1 MSWPPFHARRGL
13 LRLYILLVVPW
24 VGILGYIAYDAH
36 GTYLTFTRYV
46 AGHVRSHENIPITQ
60 LGADYFTTMRISAQ
74 AGDAARQRRDNAL
87 IALPVIPIGLP
98 LLWLAFLWVSAG
110 FRQS

>member
-1 MSWPPFHARRGL
+1 MASVSCAKGL
-13 LRLYILLVVPW
+13 AAPLHPIGSAL
-24 VGILGYIAYDAH
+24 GCILGYIAYDAH